1 MKTAEEFYE
10 KYNALHHTDDGTT
23 NKYDITA
30 DKSAIIQLMKEYA
43 TQQQPAGEEQTCNTC
58 KYKDDDD
65 SFNCNKCD
73 DGFCMWEPSA
83 QQEMSGECY
92 TREQMIDFASEC
104 VSVDKIV
111 IDKLPPPTK
120 PDEVDK
126 KELIKLSDN
135 FADLI
140 KDQST
145 PKPSEVTEDKL
156 LKLLWK
162 YDAGFDS
169 NHFCMIQTGDD
180 HKLVKAIKKLY
191 KNK

>member
-1 MKTAEEFYE
+1 METDYEPYGKQWETEMMKMRKA
-10 KYNALHHTDDGTT
+10 
-23 NKYDITA
+23 DI
-30 DKSAIIQLMKEYA
+30 IEMFRQYA